1 VICIITE
8 LDDELILID
17 TDFGGMCN
25 IQTTNIVRI
34 SLHTSAMFAVT
45 IHITVLVKWITLSTC
60 KSYIGY
66 EIRILLI
73 FSVSLP

>member
-8 LDDELILID
+8 LLDELIL
-17 TDFGGMCN
+17 TVTYFGGMGN

-66 EIRILLI
+66 EILLI
-73 FSVSLP
+73 ISVSLP